1 LLLAEISKPFA
12 MLKNY
17 LKIALR
23 NLNRN
28 KINSMINISGLA
40 IGLACVL
47 LIGMYIKDELSYDQ
61 FFNDANRIYRVNT
74 HEKIG
79 NDEFVAGHTPPP
91 VGAAL
96 TSNFPEIESYT
107 RIFKP
112 MESVVKY
119 VVTGQTKS
127 ITERKI
133 LAVDSNFLEFFS
145 YNLVDGDRKTCLNNP
160 NAVVLTESAAH
171 KYFGNVSA
179 IGKSLDFDGYKAVV
193 TAVLKDIPKQSSL
206 QFDVLQSNVGMPVIK
221 HFSWSWIW
229 LQMGTYVKLKAN
241 VASNPEA
248 LQNLQARFPAMVRV
262 QAASG
267 FNRIGQPF
275 DEFIKKGGKYEI
287 KLQPLTDVHL
297 YSANIGSRFID
308 QADIKYIYIF
318 AAIAL
323 FIMLLACVN
332 FMNLST
338 AQSAK
343 RAKEVGIRKV
353 LGSERKQLIG
363 QFLAE
368 ALVYTL
374 FAAIIA
380 VALVIICLPAF
391 NNLSSKSM
399 SINSILNFSTL
410 TSLLITV
417 VITALL
423 AGSYP
428 AFLLTSFKPVTVLKG
443 SSDSKNSLSGF
454 LTRNVL
460 VVFQFTVSTVL
471 IICTIVVY
479 KQLIYNQS
487 KDLGFDKENVL
498 VVNNAGRLGV
508 SEESFRQELL
518 RMPGVSAASI
528 TTNLPAENTAFTD
541 TYLPESVNGAS
552 AAEKKVDLS
561 SFIVDDS
568 FVPALKLKMLSGRNF
583 SKTFADSA
591 SVILNETAAKA
602 MGWNDP
608 IGKYMVYPGGNNTR
622 FKVVGIVKDF
632 NTESLHSV
640 ISPYALFYTTSKTY
654 SIPTSY
660 IVVRI
665 KPGDYNKAVGNVQ
678 DLWKKFM
685 PTSPFEYTFLDD
697 QYNSLYRA
705 DQTIS
710 SVFTV
715 FTFLSITVA
724 CLGLLGLAM
733 YTAERRTKEIGIRK
747 VLGASVNNLVAMLS
761 KDFLKLVII
770 AVMIAFPVAWYA
782 MSQWLQDFAYPTTMN
797 WWIFGGGAGITL
809 VIALATVSFQSIK
822 AALMNPV
829 KSLRSE

>member
-1 LLLAEISKPFA
+1 

-28 KINSMINISGLA
+28 KINSIINISGLA

-112 MESVVKY
+112 IESVVKY
-119 VVTGQTKS
+119 VVNGQTKS

-171 KYFGNVSA
+171 KYFGNESA
-179 IGKSLDFDGYKAVV
+179 IGKNLDFDGYKAVV

-248 LQNLQARFPAMVRV
+248 LQSLQARFPAMVRV

-287 KLQPLTDVHL
+287 KLQPIADVHL

-308 QADIKYIYIF
+308 QADIKYVYIF

-343 RAKEVGIRKV
+343 RSKEVGIRKV

-374 FAAIIA
+374 FAAIVAI
-380 VALVIICLPAF
+380 ALVIVCLPAF
-391 NNLSSKSM
+391 NNLASKSL

-410 TSLLITV
+410 AGLFITV
-417 VITALL
+417 IITALL

-498 VVNNAGRLGV
+498 VVNNAGRLGL

-518 RMPGVSAASI
+518 RMPGVSTASI

-561 SFIVDDS
+561 SFIVDES
-568 FVPALKLKMLSGRNF
+568 FVPALKLKLLSGRNF
-583 SKTFADSA
+583 SQAFADSA

-602 MGWNDP
+602 MGWKDP

-632 NTESLHSV
+632 NTESLRSI

-654 SIPTSY
+654 TIPTSY
-660 IVVRI
+660 VVVKI
-665 KPGDYNKAVGNVQ
+665 KAGDYNKAVGNVQ
-678 DLWKKFM
+678 ELWKKFM

-770 AVMIAFPVAWYA
+770 AAMIAFPVAWYA
-782 MSQWLQDFAYPTTMN
+782 MRQWLQDFAYPTTMN

-809 VIALATVSFQSIK
+809 VIALLTVSFQSVK

>member
-1 LLLAEISKPFA
+1 

-28 KINSMINISGLA
+28 KIDSIINISGLA

-47 LIGMYIKDELSYDQ
+47 LIGMYIKDELSYDR
-61 FFNDANRIYRVNT
+61 FLKDANSIYRVNT
-74 HEKIG
+74 HEKIS
-79 NDEFVAGHTPPP
+79 NDELIAGHTPPP
-91 VGAAL
+91 VGSAL

-112 MESVVKY
+112 MESIVKY
-119 VVTGQTKS
+119 VTNGQTKS

-133 LAVDSNFLEFFS
+133 LSVDSNFLEFFS
-145 YNLVDGDRKTCLNNP
+145 YDLVDGDRKTCLNNP
-160 NAVVLTESAAH
+160 YAVVLTETAAH
-171 KYFGNVSA
+171 KYFGSESA
-179 IGKSLDFDGYKAVV
+179 IGKNLDFDGYKAVV
-193 TAVLKDIPKQSSL
+193 TAVLKDLPKQSSL
-206 QFDVLQSNVGMPVIK
+206 QFDVLESNVGMPPVK
-221 HFSWSWIW
+221 RFSWSWVW

-248 LQNLQARFPAMVRV
+248 LQALQAKFPAMVRV
-262 QAASG
+262 QAASA

-287 KLQPLTDVHL
+287 KLQPLADVHL

-308 QADIKYIYIF
+308 QADIKYVYIF

-368 ALVYTL
+368 AFIYAL
-374 FAAIIA
+374 FAAVIA
-380 VALVIICLPAF
+380 VAIVVLCLPAF
-391 NNLSSKSM
+391 NNLSSKSLNIT
-399 SINSILNFSTL
+399 SLLNFSTL
-410 TSLLITV
+410 PGLFILII
-417 VITALL
+417 ITALL

-471 IICTIVVY
+471 IICTIIVY

-498 VVNNAGRLGV
+498 VVNNAGRLGNT
-508 SEESFRQELL
+508 EESFRQELL
-518 RMPGVSAASI
+518 RMPGVSTASI
-528 TTNLPAENTAFTD
+528 TTNLPAENAAFTD
-541 TYLPESVNGAS
+541 TYIPESVSNAG

-568 FVPALKLKMLSGRNF
+568 FVPALKLKMVSGRNF
-583 SKTFADSA
+583 SKEFADSA
-591 SVILNETAAKA
+591 SLILNETAAKE
-602 MGWNDP
+602 MGWTNP
-608 IGKYMVYPGGNNTR
+608 VGKYVVYPGGNNVR
-622 FKVVGIVKDF
+622 FKVIGVVKDF
-632 NTESLHSV
+632 NTESLHSL

-654 SIPTSY
+654 FIPASY
-660 IVVRI
+660 VVVRI
-665 KPGDYNKAVGNVQ
+665 KAGDYNKAVSNVQ

-685 PTSPFEYTFLDD
+685 PASPFEYTFLDD
-697 QYNSLYRA
+697 QYNSLYRT

-710 SVFTV
+710 RVFTV

-747 VLGASVNNLVAMLS
+747 VLGASVENLVAMLS
-761 KDFLKLVII
+761 RDFLRLVAI
-770 AVMIAFPVAWYA
+770 AAMIAFPIAWYA
-782 MSQWLQDFAYPTTMN
+782 MSQWLQDFAYPTIMN
-797 WWIFGGGAGITL
+797 WWVFGIGAGITL
-809 VIALATVSFQSIK
+809 VIALATVSFQSVK